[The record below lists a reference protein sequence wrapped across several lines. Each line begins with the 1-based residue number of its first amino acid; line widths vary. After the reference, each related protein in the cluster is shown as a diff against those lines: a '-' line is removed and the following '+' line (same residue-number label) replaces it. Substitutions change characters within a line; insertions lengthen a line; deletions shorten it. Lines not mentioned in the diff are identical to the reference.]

1 MQSVLRNANDIF
13 ADSKSENSMIVN
25 TKGISILSGKELED
39 KLNAFNDEHR
49 GGITPSQSESIE
61 QSDTQIIAKKEEII
75 AEKTLPNITPDM
87 LPDAISGWVKDVCER
102 IESPFEIGAV
112 TALTLIGNLIG
123 NRVGIRPKQKDS
135 WTVVP
140 NLWGM
145 IIGKP
150 SIKKTP
156 VYNELYKAV
165 SRLEAEAN
173 ESYKAEMEAYLLE
186 EELYKA
192 KKKEAVKKDDD
203 TSKIKELTQPTKPS
217 KKRYATSDGT
227 IEAIADIISY
237 NPNGLLVTRDELSGF
252 LKMMDKAGKEGDRA
266 FYLEGWNG
274 TSSFSVDR
282 IMRGS
287 TYIPRLTLG
296 VLGNIQPSM
305 VKQYVYEAVQGHKA
319 DGFLQ
324 RFQLTVFAQAIEQKG
339 VDRYPDKEARD
350 RFYNVVETI
359 AKTEFFSGS
368 KQDDFEN
375 IPYYNFKDDAQ
386 KIFNEWF
393 LSNDK
398 EAKNAFN
405 EAYEGHLSKYPQLFT
420 SLALIFNVCEAATIK
435 EGKYSYDISKEN
447 TLKALRLVEVL
458 KAHAERLYSTYEVEE
473 AKRDERADKILSFI
487 GSNALPL
494 KFRDVTQ
501 GTSGKPNKA
510 EIINAIKGVYRAAG
524 SEIISK
530 I

>member
-1 MQSVLRNANDIF
+1 MQSVLKNADEIF
-13 ADSKSENSMIVN
+13 
-25 TKGISILSGKELED
+25 G
-39 KLNAFNDEHR
+39 DE
-49 GGITPSQSESIE
+49 TPQTEREINKK
-61 QSDTQIIAKKEEII
+61 DNNIIAKKEAVI
-75 AEKTLPNITPDM
+75 AEKTLPSITPDM

-123 NRVGIRPKQKDS
+123 NRIGIRPKQRDS

-145 IIGKP
+145 IVGKP

-173 ESYKAEMEAYLLE
+173 ESYKAEMEAYLRE

-192 KKKEAVKKDDD
+192 KKKEAVKKEDD
-203 TSKIKELTQPTKPS
+203 TSKIKELTPPTKPS

-274 TSSFSVDR
+274 TGSFSVDR

-296 VLGNIQPSM
+296 VLGNIQPSI

-324 RFQLTVFAQAIEQKG
+324 RFQLTVFAEAIEQKG

-350 RFYNVVETI
+350 RFYSVVETI
-359 AKTEFFSGS
+359 AKTEHFKGS
-368 KQDDFEN
+368 KQDDFES
-375 IPYYNFKDDAQ
+375 IPFYNFKYDAQ

-393 LSNDK
+393 LSNTN
-398 EAKNAFN
+398 EAKDAFN
-405 EAYEGHLSKYPQLFT
+405 EAYEGHLSKYPKLFA
-420 SLALIFNVCEAATIK
+420 SLALIFNLCESATIQ
-435 EGKYSYDISKEN
+435 EGRYNNDISKEN

-487 GSNALPL
+487 GTKALPITI
-494 KFRDVTQ
+494 REITQ

-510 EIINAIKGVYRAAG
+510 EIISAIKGVYRVAG
-524 SEIISK
+524 SKIISK

>member
-1 MQSVLRNANDIF
+1 MQSVLRDANAIF
-13 ADSKSENSMIVN
+13 ADSKSKNSMIVN

-39 KLNAFNDEHR
+39 KLDAFNDEYR
-49 GGITPSQSESIE
+49 GGITPSKSESIK
-61 QSDTQIIAKKEEII
+61 QSDTQIIAENEAVI
-75 AEKTLPNITPDM
+75 AEKTLPSITPDM

-123 NRVGIRPKQKDS
+123 NRIGIRPKQRDS

-145 IIGKP
+145 IVGKP

-156 VYNELYKAV
+156 VYSELYKAV

-173 ESYKAEMEAYLLE
+173 ESYKAEMEACLLE

-192 KKKEAVKKDDD
+192 KKKEAVKKEDV
-203 TSKIKELTQPTKPS
+203 KEGITPPIKPS

-274 TSSFSVDR
+274 TGSFSVDR

-296 VLGNIQPSM
+296 VLGNIQPAM

-324 RFQLTVFAQAIEQKG
+324 RFQLTVFAEAIEQKG
-339 VDRYPDKEARD
+339 VDRYPDREARD
-350 RFYNVVETI
+350 RFYSVVETI
-359 AKTEFFSGS
+359 AKTEFFKGS

-393 LSNDK
+393 ISNNK
-398 EAKNAFN
+398 EAQNAFN
-405 EAYEGHLSKYPQLFT
+405 DAYEGHLSKYPKLFA
-420 SLALIFNVCEAATIK
+420 SLALIFNLCENATIP
-435 EGKYSYDISKEN
+435 EGRYNNDISKEN

-458 KAHAERLYSTYEVEE
+458 KVHAERLYSTYEVEE

-487 GSNALPL
+487 GAKELPMTI
-494 KFRDVTQ
+494 REITQ

-524 SEIISK
+524 SKIISK